1 MYATLKANFKFAR
14 VSVDRPPQLMLRT
27 LQRYTHSVQVN
38 YNIAVMAIREKK
50 IRKVTQKKIPRSKT
64 PETHLELFPTKT

>member
-27 LQRYTHSVQVN
+27 LQRYTHIIPSSK
-38 YNIAVMAIREKK
+38 IAVIEVREKGL
-50 IRKVTQKKIPRSKT
+50 IKVTQENYSRNKI